1 MEDYKRLATEALKLH
16 LKIKL
21 DFLKLKEMKSELLK
35 KMSEHK
41 TKKILLDEGQ
51 INAFKWKS
59 GFSSL
64 LRKEFK
70 KLDIKKKRELF
81 KTGLLKIHFRLD
93 PKRFQE
99 LKNKKEKNELDKYVI
114 DRKNRMFLR
123 FIFNEET
130 LDMLKS
136 KKGEFIETSVEEQD
150 SSYEESLEEIDEEEQ
165 EFWDEI
171 AEEVE
176 PDPIYFE
183 DDDEADIPYHQREYL
198 GYD

>member
-1 MEDYKRLATEALKLH
+1 
-16 LKIKL
+16 
-21 DFLKLKEMKSELLK
+21 MKSELLK

-99 LKNKKEKNELDKYVI
+99 LKTKKEKNELDKYVI

-130 LDMLKS
+130 LDMLKL

-150 SSYEESLEEIDEEEQ
+150 SSYEESLEEIDERRTR
-165 EFWDEI
+165 I
-171 AEEVE
+171 
-176 PDPIYFE
+176 
-183 DDDEADIPYHQREYL
+183 L
-198 GYD
+198 GRNC

>member
-1 MEDYKRLATEALKLH
+1 MEDYKKLATEALKLH

-21 DFLKLKEMKSELLK
+21 DSLKLKEMKSKLLK

-41 TKKILLDEGQ
+41 TKKILLDEGH
-51 INAFKWKS
+51 INAFKWRS
-59 GFSSL
+59 GFSSF

-81 KTGLLKIHFRLD
+81 KTGLLKIYFRLD
-93 PKRFQE
+93 PERFQE
-99 LKNKKEKNELDKYVI
+99 LKNKKEKTELDKYVI
-114 DRKNRMFLR
+114 DRKNKIFLR

-130 LDMLKS
+130 LVMLKS
-136 KKGEFIETSVEEQD
+136 RKGEVVEKDVEELD
-150 SSYEESLEEIDEEEQ
+150 SDYEEDLEEIDEEEQ

-171 AEEVE
+171 AEEVD

>member
-21 DFLKLKEMKSELLK
+21 DSLKLKEMKSELLN

-41 TKKILLDEGQ
+41 AKPILLDEGQ
-51 INAFKWKS
+51 IKAFKWKS

-93 PKRFQE
+93 SKRFQE
-99 LKNKKEKNELDKYVI
+99 LKNKKEKTELDEYVV
-114 DRKNRMFLR
+114 DRKNRLSLR
-123 FIFNEET
+123 FIFNEEI

-136 KKGEFIETSVEEQD
+136 KKGEIIKASVEEQD
-150 SSYEESLEEIDEEEQ
+150 SDYEENLEEIDEAEQ